1 MGRGDTAELQACAR
15 ILARERHFNMEDEMN
30 TEDQP
35 EAVSPVRMLTALFK
49 DLGVAQNALQRLR
62 DAGIPDDSFGLI
74 ADARGNRPIP
84 EQERSLWSKLEDFI
98 FPKDDHELY
107 SEGIRRGGYVVLVS
121 GVSRQQFDAAL
132 DILDDEGAVNLDE
145 HAKGFPSEEEKDTQ
159 SFLERLQDP
168 PKLID
173 RDEAAAIINQGH
185 GDEVVPIITQRLE
198 VGPRDSDRPRVRV
211 YVVEH
216 AHKDTEPNR

>member
-1 MGRGDTAELQACAR
+1 
-15 ILARERHFNMEDEMN
+15 MN

-49 DLGVAQNALQRLR
+49 DLGVAQTALQRLR